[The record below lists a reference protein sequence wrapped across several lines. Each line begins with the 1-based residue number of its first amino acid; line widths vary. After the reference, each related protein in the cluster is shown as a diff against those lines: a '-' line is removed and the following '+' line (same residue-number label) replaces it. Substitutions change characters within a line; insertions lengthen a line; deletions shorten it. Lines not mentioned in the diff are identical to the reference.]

1 MKIINPNMFVHS
13 DFGWSTQATPGM
25 RQTIRINSLIKGLI
39 NVLLLIDV
47 QNSILCEIFFGGW
60 TKIKEQKPIM
70 FMFLEFYQIK
80 LFISGWTPFLSISIE
95 NLWKRSI
102 VRLSMKTFKLK
113 ANRFV
118 GTGIKRNIKLSIFH
132 QSWKNRTY
140 VIF

>member
-1 MKIINPNMFVHS
+1 
-13 DFGWSTQATPGM
+13 
-25 RQTIRINSLIKGLI
+25 
-39 NVLLLIDV
+39 
-47 QNSILCEIFFGGW
+47 
-60 TKIKEQKPIM
+60 M

-132 QSWKNRTY
+132 QSWKNITY
-140 VIF
+140 VIFKPITKDTILLIASYSA